1 MNQDMIL
8 NNPNI
13 NGGVKKYTR
22 EDAHTVVDLQGG
34 TIVREINTRTGYA
47 GKEPDY
53 IKIYTDCM
61 LVLNKIDVALSPFIV
76 AFGRHMTYANDGNEV
91 FRCTVRTD
99 ELVRNDV
106 AAYCGVS
113 DRRVQQA
120 ITQLVEEEVFIPI
133 EINGKR
139 KRGVYF
145 VNPWVVGKG
154 EWKDIK
160 QLRGQFEF
168 VTGSAGVLAIDES
181 GERKVLMPIT
191 KPEQLE
197 EYNEVQDDEQI

>member
-1 MNQDMIL
+1 MNADIIAKY
-8 NNPNI
+8 PEI
-13 NGGVKKYTR
+13 NGGIKKVTR
-22 EDAHTVVDLQGG
+22 EETTTMFNVDTGELVRKISVDSGVV
-34 TIVREINTRTGYA
+34 

-61 LVLNKIDVALSPFIV
+61 LVFNNMDVALSPYIV
-76 AFGRHMTYANDGNEV
+76 AFARHMTYANHGNPN

-99 ELVRNDV
+99 ELVRKDV

-113 DRRVQQA
+113 DARVKQA
-120 ITQLVEEEVFIPI
+120 IKALVDAEVFIPMII
-133 EINGKR
+133 EGKA
-139 KRGVYF
+139 KRGIYF

-168 VTGSAGVLAIDES
+168 VTGASSVVSIDEY
-181 GERKVLMPIT
+181 GDRKIVMPLT
-191 KPEQLE
+191 VQGEQLSLEDYIEVGE
-197 EYNEVQDDEQI
+197 E